1 MLHIKLNG
9 KKVEQY
15 ASKVFDLMHTPD
27 LLGGVKMSDIEIV
40 QISIFLI
47 ELSEFIG
54 FGYDLDDTQD
64 GLRCWRNRIY
74 ILWLT
79 PYLVTRIQVSDP
91 GSKGLF
97 FSFFKPALLQQKN
110 PIFSGY
116 HFT

>member
-1 MLHIKLNG
+1 
-9 KKVEQY
+9 
-15 ASKVFDLMHTPD
+15 MHTPD

-91 GSKGLF
+91 GSKGHFFLF
-97 FSFFKPALLQQKN
+97 LSFCRTKSALLVEEPGVKN
-110 PIFSGY
+110 VKNKHLGMPPF
-116 HFT
+116 